1 MESRLV
7 ERQYYFLNQSVLWS
21 RYPQNIYAIPDPDNP
36 IHLATND
43 FILSLRISIVGTV
56 ISLFLL
62 ASNLQALGLIQ
73 GEAIAQQQSQQE
85 PRQKIPVGAMSN
97 NFTTYTNP
105 AYTFS
110 LLYPSEWIN
119 EEINPGVNLTFLI
132 SFNPPPTEFGESI
145 LVYMAGKN
153 LTDKNAS
160 LKDFA
165 EAEINFLNSPPS
177 ATSPTVDTSARTIL
191 ESEPDY
197 IAGNS
202 PAHKV
207 VYSEKISGTIS
218 KIMEIYAVNGD
229 MGYILSFVA
238 DATTYDKYLPTF
250 QKMADS
256 VKLTTIANQ

>member
-1 MESRLV
+1 M
-7 ERQYYFLNQSVLWS
+7 
-21 RYPQNIYAIPDPDNP
+21 
-36 IHLATND
+36 HLATND
-43 FILSLRISIVGTV
+43 FFLSLRISIVGTV

-62 ASNLQALGLIQ
+62 ASNLQPLGLIQ

-85 PRQKIPVGAMSN
+85 PRQKISVGAAASN

-105 AYTFS
+105 TYGFS

-119 EEINPGVNLTFLI
+119 EEINPGLNLTFLI
-132 SFNPPPTEFGESI
+132 SFNPPPTEFGESTS
-145 LVYMAGKN
+145 VYMAVKN

-177 ATSPTVDTSARTIL
+177 ATSPAADTSARTIL

-197 IAGNS
+197 IAGNTQ
-202 PAHKV
+202 AHKI
-207 VYSEKISGTIS
+207 VYSEKVSGTIS

-238 DATTYDKYLPTF
+238 DTTTYDKYLPIF

-256 VKLTTIANQ
+256 MKLTTIANQ

>member
-1 MESRLV
+1 MASRLV
-7 ERQYYFLNQSVLWS
+7 ERQYYFLNQSVFWS

-62 ASNLQALGLIQ
+62 ASASNLQALGLIQ
-73 GEAIAQQQSQQE
+73 GEAITQQQSQQE
-85 PRQKIPVGAMSN
+85 PRQKIPVGATSN

-110 LLYPSEWIN
+110 LLYPSERIN
-119 EEINPGVNLTFLI
+119 KEINPGVNLTFLT

-145 LVYMAGKN
+145 FVYMAGKN

-160 LKDFA
+160 LNDFA

-177 ATSPTVDTSARTIL
+177 ATSPTADTSARTIL

-207 VYSEKISGTIS
+207 VYSEKI
-218 KIMEIYAVNGD
+218 
-229 MGYILSFVA
+229 
-238 DATTYDKYLPTF
+238 
-250 QKMADS
+250 
-256 VKLTTIANQ
+256 

>member
-1 MESRLV
+1 M
-7 ERQYYFLNQSVLWS
+7 
-21 RYPQNIYAIPDPDNP
+21 
-36 IHLATND
+36 HLATND
-43 FILSLRISIVGTV
+43 FILSLRISIIGTV

-62 ASNLQALGLIQ
+62 ASNLQPLGLIQ

-85 PRQKIPVGAMSN
+85 PRQKISVGDAASN

-105 AYTFS
+105 TYGFS

-119 EEINPGVNLTFLI
+119 EEINPGVNLTFLM

-145 LVYMAGKN
+145 FVYMAVKN

-160 LKDFA
+160 LKDFV

-177 ATSPTVDTSARTIL
+177 ATSPTADTSARTIL
-191 ESEPDY
+191 ESAPDY
-197 IAGNS
+197 IAGNTQ
-202 PAHKV
+202 AHKV
-207 VYSEKISGTIS
+207 VYSEKVSGTIS
-218 KIMEIYAVNGD
+218 KIMEIYGVNGD

-238 DATTYDKYLPTF
+238 DATTYDKYLSTF

-256 VKLTTIANQ
+256 MKFTTIANQ

>member
-1 MESRLV
+1 MKEAT
-7 ERQYYFLNQSVLWS
+7 E
-21 RYPQNIYAIPDPDNP
+21 YPQNIYAIPDPDNP
-36 IHLATND
+36 MDLATND

-62 ASNLQALGLIQ
+62 ASNLQPLGLIQ

-85 PRQKIPVGAMSN
+85 PRQKIPVGAASN

-105 AYTFS
+105 TYGFS

-119 EEINPGVNLTFLI
+119 EEINPGVNLTFLT

-145 LVYMAGKN
+145 FVYMAVKN

-160 LKDFA
+160 LNDFA
-165 EAEINFLNSPPS
+165 EAEINFLNNPPS
-177 ATSPTVDTSARTIL
+177 ATSPTADTSPRTIL
-191 ESEPDY
+191 ESEPSY
-197 IAGNS
+197 IAGNTQ
-202 PAHKV
+202 AHKV
-207 VYSEKISGTIS
+207 VYSEKVSGTIS

-229 MGYILSFVA
+229 MGYILSFIA

-256 VKLTTIANQ
+256 LKLTQ

>member
-1 MESRLV
+1 M
-7 ERQYYFLNQSVLWS
+7 
-21 RYPQNIYAIPDPDNP
+21 
-36 IHLATND
+36 
-43 FILSLRISIVGTV
+43 
-56 ISLFLL
+56 
-62 ASNLQALGLIQ
+62 
-73 GEAIAQQQSQQE
+73 
-85 PRQKIPVGAMSN
+85 
-97 NFTTYTNP
+97 
-105 AYTFS
+105 
-110 LLYPSEWIN
+110 LYPSEWIN

-145 LVYMAGKN
+145 FVYMAIKN

-177 ATSPTVDTSARTIL
+177 ATSPTADTSARTIL

-197 IAGNS
+197 IAGNTQ
-202 PAHKV
+202 AHKV
-207 VYSEKISGTIS
+207 VYSEKVSGTIS
-218 KIMEIYAVNGD
+218 RIMEIYFVNGN
-229 MGYILSFVA
+229 MGYILSFIA

>member
-1 MESRLV
+1 M
-7 ERQYYFLNQSVLWS
+7 
-21 RYPQNIYAIPDPDNP
+21 
-36 IHLATND
+36 HLATND
-43 FILSLRISIVGTV
+43 FILSFRISIAGTV

-62 ASNLQALGLIQ
+62 ASILQPLDLIQ

-85 PRQKIPVGAMSN
+85 PGRKISVGAAASN
-97 NFTTYTNP
+97 NFTNYTNP
-105 AYTFS
+105 TYGFS

-145 LVYMAGKN
+145 FVYMAIKN

-177 ATSPTVDTSARTIL
+177 ATSPTADASARTIL

-197 IAGNS
+197 IAGNTQ
-202 PAHKV
+202 AHKV
-207 VYSEKISGTIS
+207 VYSEKVSGTIS
-218 KIMEIYAVNGD
+218 RIMEIYFVNGN
-229 MGYILSFVA
+229 MGYILSFIA

>member
-1 MESRLV
+1 M
-7 ERQYYFLNQSVLWS
+7 
-21 RYPQNIYAIPDPDNP
+21 
-36 IHLATND
+36 HLATND
-43 FILSLRISIVGTV
+43 FILSFRISIVGTV

-62 ASNLQALGLIQ
+62 ASNLQLLCLVQ

-85 PRQKIPVGAMSN
+85 PGQELSVGAAASN
-97 NFTTYTNP
+97 NFTNYTNP
-105 AYTFS
+105 TYGFS

-145 LVYMAGKN
+145 FVYMAIRN

-165 EAEINFLNSPPS
+165 EAEINFLNSSPS
-177 ATSPTVDTSARTIL
+177 ATSPTADTSARTIL

-197 IAGNS
+197 IAGNTQ
-202 PAHKV
+202 AHKV
-207 VYSEKISGTIS
+207 VYSEKVSGTIS
-218 KIMEIYAVNGD
+218 RIMEIYFVNGN
-229 MGYILSFVA
+229 MGYILSFIA